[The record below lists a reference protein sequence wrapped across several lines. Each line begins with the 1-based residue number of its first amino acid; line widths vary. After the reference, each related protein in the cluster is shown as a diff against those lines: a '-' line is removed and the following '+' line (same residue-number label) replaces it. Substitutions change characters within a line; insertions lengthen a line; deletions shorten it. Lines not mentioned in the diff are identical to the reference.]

1 MRRRL
6 DRDLAALDGLFALL
20 EAFCGQQGLVGASA
34 QALKLVTEEL
44 FTNLVR
50 HDVGGG
56 DHVVLRLDRAGDRV
70 VVTLTGEGAAPF
82 DAAEVPAVDP
92 GAPLAERRAGGL
104 GLHLVRS
111 LVEELRYQHEDR
123 TLTVTAVLAV
133 AERAQEVFAGV
144 AEGCTVDLRALDYIS
159 SAGIGILI
167 ATQKRLAESG
177 QRIVLAHPSR
187 HIRELFGI
195 AGLHHV
201 FDILE
206 S

>member
-133 AERAQEVFAGV
+133 
-144 AEGCTVDLRALDYIS
+144 EG
-159 SAGIGILI
+159 
-167 ATQKRLAESG
+167 
-177 QRIVLAHPSR
+177 R
-187 HIRELFGI
+187 H
-195 AGLHHV
+195 V
-201 FDILE
+201 
-206 S
+206 